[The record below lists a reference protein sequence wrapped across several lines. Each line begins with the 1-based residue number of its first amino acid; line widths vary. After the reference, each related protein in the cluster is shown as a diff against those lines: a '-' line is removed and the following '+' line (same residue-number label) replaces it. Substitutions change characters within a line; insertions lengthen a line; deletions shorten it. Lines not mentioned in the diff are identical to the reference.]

1 MTHKQHP
8 ISHILNMEHWSTCF
22 GLMCLVKIWFYW
34 LTKSKIYILGLN
46 KNDFDRLTWPCC
58 VDVTCVGCDQCCDPI
73 QWPAAM
79 RPGHTDTS
87 DIDIVMRDANWIL
100 GNEKGDPKYIIVE
113 QDNIRQ

>member
-1 MTHKQHP
+1 
-8 ISHILNMEHWSTCF
+8 
-22 GLMCLVKIWFYW
+22 
-34 LTKSKIYILGLN
+34 
-46 KNDFDRLTWPCC
+46 
-58 VDVTCVGCDQCCDPI
+58 
-73 QWPAAM
+73 M